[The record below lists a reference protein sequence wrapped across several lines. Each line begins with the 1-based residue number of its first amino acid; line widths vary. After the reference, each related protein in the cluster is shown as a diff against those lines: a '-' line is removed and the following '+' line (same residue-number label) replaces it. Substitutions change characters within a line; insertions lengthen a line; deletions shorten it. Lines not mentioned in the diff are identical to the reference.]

1 MTAQPQGQEEGW
13 GQMGPCTRNDQS
25 EDGSLR
31 PFLLSLG
38 NSVLRCLKAADY
50 ASPSPSKETRRGR
63 LLIIIVPATMASC

>member
-38 NSVLRCLKAADY
+38 NSVLRSVLKQQTTHL
-50 ASPSPSKETRRGR
+50 PPGPRRQGE
-63 LLIIIVPATMASC
+63 AGC